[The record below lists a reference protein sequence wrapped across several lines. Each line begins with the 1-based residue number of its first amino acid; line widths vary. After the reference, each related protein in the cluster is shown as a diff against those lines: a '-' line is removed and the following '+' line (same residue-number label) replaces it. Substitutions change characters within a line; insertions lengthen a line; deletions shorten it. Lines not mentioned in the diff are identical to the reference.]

1 MLTANERIDGMLANR
16 TGKVFRRPSR
26 SVLIDNAVNH
36 WNAVRLESG
45 ALVTWTPRDSTG
57 RSPSD
62 TLIVRRPES
71 EPKIDWS
78 SPYAIPVEPEVF
90 DMVLNDMIVSLEHR
104 DRLYV
109 LDKVIGAD
117 PEYALPVCAIM
128 DNPLG
133 GLFVDNMFR
142 EPPSDM
148 KKSRFGDTPFFLLV
162 NQYGKLDP
170 ERYEGILRRL
180 PDGSTSR
187 KVVIMDFDRRIGI
200 VFGFSYMGAIKKLMF
215 SVMNYYLPEVGVLP
229 LHCSAN
235 EGTRRDTAVFLGM
248 SGTGKTTLSTDPHR
262 ALIGDDEHGWSDRGI
277 FNFENGCY
285 AKLYKLDPRK
295 EPDVYN
301 AVFHPDHYLSH
312 GALVENLM
320 VYPTGDYDFDDDR
333 FTQNSRASYPLRYLS
348 RTRDDALGDHPRTMI
363 LLTADAYG
371 VLPPI
376 ARLSPDQAMFWFMM
390 GYTSKLAGTETGVVE
405 PQVMFSRFFGAPFM
419 PRHPADYTDLL
430 GKKLAEHRTRVF
442 LVNTGWTGGVYGQ
455 GERMDINLTRAM
467 VNAALEGALD
477 EVKYQSDP
485 VFGLS
490 IPVTCP
496 GVPPQVLNPINTW
509 PDKDSYHESARRL
522 VEEFVAH
529 FTRKFAGKVPDN
541 VAAQCPGGRAE
552 IAGTV

>member
-1 MLTANERIDGMLANR
+1 MLTAKERIDAMLANR

-78 SPYAIPVEPEVF
+78 SPYAIPVEPRVF
-90 DMVLNDMIVSLEHR
+90 DMVMDDLILSLEHR

-117 PEYALPVCAIM
+117 PEYAMPVCAIM

-142 EPPSDM
+142 EPAPDM
-148 KKSRFGDTPFFLLV
+148 HRSCFADRPFFILV

-200 VFGFSYMGAIKKLMF
+200 VYGFSYMGAIKKLMF
-215 SVMNYYLPEVGVLP
+215 SVMNYYLPGEGVLP

-235 EGTRRDTAVFLGM
+235 EGAAGDVAVFLGM
-248 SGTGKTTLSTDPHR
+248 SGTGKTTLSTDPQR
-262 ALIGDDEHGWSDRGI
+262 PLIGDDEHGWSERGI

-285 AKLYKLDPRK
+285 AKLYKLDPQK

-348 RTRDDALGDHPRTMI
+348 STKEDSLGGHPRTMI
-363 LLTADAYG
+363 FLTADAYG

-376 ARLSPDQAMFWFMM
+376 ARLSADQAMFWFMM

-419 PRHPADYTDLL
+419 PCHPADYTDLL

-442 LVNTGWTGGVYGQ
+442 LVNTGWSGGAYGQ
-455 GERMDINLTRAM
+455 GARMDINLTRRM
-467 VNAALEGALD
+467 VKAALEGALD
-477 EVKYQSDP
+477 EVACETDP

-490 IPVTCP
+490 IPLSCP

-509 PDKDSYHESARRL
+509 PDPESYHASARRL
-522 VEEFVAH
+522 VGEFSAH
-529 FTRKFAGKVPDN
+529 FSRKFAGKVPQN
-541 VAAQCPGGRAE
+541 VAAQCPGGCGRVE
-552 IAGTV
+552 

>member
-1 MLTANERIDGMLANR
+1 MLSAKERISSMLANR

-36 WNAVRLESG
+36 WNAYRLESG

-71 EPKIDWS
+71 EPNIDWS
-78 SPYAIPVEPEVF
+78 SPYAIPVEPDVF

-117 PEYALPVCAIM
+117 PEYALPVVAIM

-142 EPPSDM
+142 EPPSGV
-148 KKSRFGDTPFFLLV
+148 SESPFADQPFYLLV

-170 ERYEGILRRL
+170 ERYDGILRRL
-180 PDGSTSR
+180 PDGSTSK

-200 VFGFSYMGAIKKLMF
+200 VFGFSYMGAVKKLMF
-215 SVMNYYLPEVGVLP
+215 SVMNYYLPGEGVLP

-235 EGTRRDTAVFLGM
+235 VGPRGDAAVFLGM
-248 SGTGKTTLSTDPHR
+248 SGTGKTTLSTDPDR

-285 AKLYKLDPRK
+285 AKLYKLDPVK

-348 RTRDDALGDHPRTMI
+348 STKDDSLGGHPGTMI
-363 LLTADAYG
+363 FLTADAYG

-419 PRHPADYTDLL
+419 PRHPKNYTDLL
-430 GKKLAEHRTRVF
+430 GEKLQRHQTRVF
-442 LVNTGWTGGVYGQ
+442 LVNTGWTGGGYGK
-455 GERMDINLTRAM
+455 GARMDINLTRAM
-467 VNAALEGALD
+467 VNAALRGDLD
-477 EVKYQSDP
+477 SVEYQTDP
-485 VFGLS
+485 VFGLAM
-490 IPVTCP
+490 PGTCP
-496 GVPPQVLNPINTW
+496 GVPSEVLNPISTW
-509 PDKDSYHESARRL
+509 EDPTEYNESARRL
-522 VEEFVAH
+522 VREFKEH
-529 FTRKFAGKVPDN
+529 FERKFAGKVPTA
-541 VAAQCPGGRAE
+541 VAAQCPGGCGE
-552 IAGTV
+552 SSSV

>member
-1 MLTANERIDGMLANR
+1 MLTAKERIDTMLANR

-36 WNAVRLESG
+36 WNALCLESG

-57 RSPSD
+57 RSPAD
-62 TLIVRRPES
+62 TLIVRRPDS

-90 DMVLNDMIVSLEHR
+90 DMVVNDMIVSLEHR

-117 PEYALPVCAIM
+117 SEYALPVCAIM

-142 EPPSDM
+142 EPQEDAV
-148 KKSRFGDTPFFLLV
+148 KSCFADRPFFLLV
-162 NQYGKLDP
+162 NQYAKLDP

-215 SVMNYYLPEVGVLP
+215 SVMNYYLPEEGILP

-235 EGTRRDTAVFLGM
+235 EGRDGDTAVFLGM
-248 SGTGKTTLSTDPHR
+248 SGTGKTTLSTDPDR
-262 ALIGDDEHGWSDRGI
+262 ALIGDDEHGWSDRGVA
-277 FNFENGCY
+277 NFENGCY

-320 VYPTGDYDFDDDR
+320 VYPTGDFDFDDDR
-333 FTQNSRASYPLRYLS
+333 FTQNSRASYPLRYLAKTKKDS
-348 RTRDDALGDHPRTMI
+348 LGGHPRTMI
-363 LLTADAYG
+363 FLTADAYG

-376 ARLSPDQAMFWFMM
+376 ARLNPDQAMFWFMM

-419 PRHPADYTDLL
+419 PCHPKQYTDLL
-430 GKKLAEHRTRVF
+430 GAKLKEHNTSVY
-442 LVNTGWTGGVYGQ
+442 LVNTGWSGGAYGR

-467 VNAALEGALD
+467 VRAALDGTLD
-477 EVKYQSDP
+477 SVQYQNDP

-490 IPVTCP
+490 IPVSCP
-496 GVPPQVLNPINTW
+496 DVPANVLNPISTW
-509 PDKDSYHESARRL
+509 SDEDEYYRSATGL
-522 VEEFVAH
+522 VAEFRKH
-529 FTRKFAGKVPDN
+529 FDREFAGKVAPE
-541 VAAQCPGGRAE
+541 VAAQCPGGCD
-552 IAGTV
+552 GKKSG

>member
-1 MLTANERIDGMLANR
+1 MQPAQDRINNMLANR

-26 SVLIDNAVNH
+26 SVLIDNAVKH
-36 WNAVRLESG
+36 WNALCLESG

-71 EPKIDWS
+71 ENNIDWS
-78 SPYAIPVEPEVF
+78 SPYAIPVEPDVF
-90 DMVLNDMIVSLEHR
+90 DMVVDDMIVSLEHR

-117 PEYALPVCAIM
+117 PAYALPVCAIL

-142 EPPSDM
+142 EPLPDM
-148 KKSRFGDTPFFLLV
+148 SKSAFSGRPFYLLV
-162 NQYGKLDP
+162 NQYGKLNP
-170 ERYEGILRRL
+170 ERYDGILRRL
-180 PDGSTSR
+180 PDGSTSS

-200 VFGFSYMGAIKKLMF
+200 VYGFSYMGAIKKLMF
-215 SVMNYYLPEVGVLP
+215 SVMNYYLPEEGVLP

-235 EGTRRDTAVFLGM
+235 EGRNGDVAVFLGM
-248 SGTGKTTLSTDPHR
+248 SGTGKTTLSTDPNR
-262 ALIGDDEHGWSDRGI
+262 ALIGDDEHGWSDQGI
-277 FNFENGCY
+277 SNFENGCY
-285 AKLYKLDPRK
+285 AKLYKLDPQK

-320 VYPTGDYDFDDDR
+320 VYPTGDFDFDDDR

-348 RTRDDALGDHPRTMI
+348 STKDDSLGGHPRSMI

-419 PRHPADYTDLL
+419 PRHPKDYTDLL
-430 GKKLAEHRTRVF
+430 GVKLKTHKTQVF
-442 LVNTGWTGGVYGQ
+442 LVNTGWSGGAYGE
-455 GERMDINLTRAM
+455 GERMDITLTRNM
-467 VNAALEGALD
+467 VSAALSGDLD
-477 EVKYQSDP
+477 DIEYHEDP

-490 IPVTCP
+490 IPRSCP
-496 GVPPQVLNPINTW
+496 EVPAALLNPITTW
-509 PDKDSYHESARRL
+509 PAEDSYYRSAEKL
-522 VEEFVAH
+522 VNEFRVH
-529 FTRKFAGKVPDN
+529 FEREFAGKVSAQ
-541 VAAQCPGGRAE
+541 VAAYCPGRSMDPE
-552 IAGTV
+552 PV